1 MMSHED
7 INLLLASFES
17 QYPLPKGTYIAF
29 WQFTIFEDPKL
40 LGRTLSFSSGRRD
53 IYLSANRLDKDWKI
67 KAVLWHEFCHCCLP
81 TSEGHGMRFWRM
93 MFRKPLLAIMD
104 LILRATIG

>member
-1 MMSHED
+1 MM
-7 INLLLASFES
+7 
-17 QYPLPKGTYIAF
+17 GTYDCLKLLQQWEKEYSLPDDTTEVVF
-29 WQFTIFEDPKL
+29 MGFTVFEDPKL
-40 LGRTLSFSSGRRD
+40 LGRTLSYYPAGKHE

-81 TSEGHGMRFWRM
+81 TSEGHGTRFWRM

-104 LILRATIG
+104 LIL